1 MGKIINY
8 LKLNIIII
16 SMAGGQVWIPLVM
29 GAHIG
34 QGSGHPKAKVKSYY
48 Y

>member
-16 SMAGGQVWIPLVM
+16 SMAGSQVWIPLAT

-34 QGSGHPKAKVKSYY
+34 LG
-48 Y
+48 